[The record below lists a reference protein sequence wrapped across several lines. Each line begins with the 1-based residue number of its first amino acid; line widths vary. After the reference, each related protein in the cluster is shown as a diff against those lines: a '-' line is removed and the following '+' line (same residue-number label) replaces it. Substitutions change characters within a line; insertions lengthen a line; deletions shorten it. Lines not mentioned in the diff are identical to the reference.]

1 MPIVNIFSKR
11 MKQSRGEVPDVYR
24 YDHLPGPLRVQ
35 IIQIWE
41 RALGRPYRAPR
52 EIVDA
57 FRGIVGILC
66 HELGVFTLPFP
77 PRLDLGRDDFYRD
90 LVEYFQT
97 EERVENALDV
107 VELCFSTIERLSRYR
122 TLSRPI
128 PAKVAIDEL
137 NYRFREHGVG
147 YAYSDGHIIRK
158 DGEFAHEKI
167 VRPCLQVLAGK
178 AYGGAQEEFLKGEK
192 YYRKGDMKG
201 AVTECQKAVESVM
214 KVICKKRGWAH
225 GKHPTAKELIS
236 TLLAN
241 GLIPSFWQNHLASL
255 RSLLEGGSALVR
267 NRLSAHGQGT
277 ETVEIPRHLA
287 AYTLHMAAATI
298 LFLAEA
304 EASGAGK

>member
-1 MPIVNIFSKR
+1 MAIVNIFSKR

-24 YDHLPGPLRVQ
+24 YDHLPKPLRVQ
-35 IIQIWE
+35 IVQIWQGT
-41 RALGRPYRAPR
+41 LGRPGRAPQR
-52 EIVDA
+52 IVDA
-57 FRGIVGILC
+57 YRGIVETLC
-66 HELGVFTLPFP
+66 HELGVFTLPYPSRP
-77 PRLDLGRDDFYRD
+77 PFGGDEFYRD
-90 LVEYFQT
+90 LVEYFQA
-97 EERVENALDV
+97 EEQVEKALDV
-107 VELCFSTIERLSRYR
+107 VELCFSTIERLSLDRA
-122 TLSRPI
+122 LSWPI
-128 PAKVAIDEL
+128 PARAAIDEL

-167 VRPCLQVLAGK
+167 VKPCLQVLAGR

-214 KVICKKRGWAH
+214 KVICKKRGWVH
-225 GKHPTAKELIS
+225 GRHPNAKELVS

-241 GLIPSFWQNHLASL
+241 GLIPSFWQNHFASL
-255 RSLLEGGSALVR
+255 RGLLEGGSALVR

-277 ETVEIPRHLA
+277 ETVEVPQHLA

-304 EASGAGK
+304 EKSGDGK